1 MSCDP
6 SNPIKGG
13 ACPLQNTGPPDVYLS
28 LRDGIKN
35 PQQLGSSTKGDYNTI
50 GKNMAALSYY
60 VQTLGEGPQYNGYGI
75 RQAYNTGIQC
85 GNLPGQYAHRLA
97 DGTNVGVGGYG
108 IVPRLIGSLNA
119 LNPTDLVDSAKT
131 STQCT
136 MMLVHENTPNERE
149 AIRTRGTDGVPRSNK
164 IQVSNSKGVN
174 YRRMNQLCASGQ
186 LRDCKRY
193 PVQNVDISAG
203 SKEGFRGRR
212 GGHRGGYRSW
222 RRGNRGYGRGW
233 RYPYWG
239 GWYSTP
245 VVYVDPRPETVYVR
259 EIVENKPAE
268 EEPSS
273 VNGTTVL
280 LILAS
285 VLFAGAIFAMR
296 R

>member
-1 MSCDP
+1 MCDAN
-6 SNPIKGG
+6 NPIKGG

-50 GKNMAALSYY
+50 GKNMSALSYY

-75 RQAYNTGIQC
+75 REAYNTGIEC
-85 GNLPGQYAHRLA
+85 SNLPGQYAHRLA
-97 DGTNVGVGGYG
+97 DGTNVGIGGYG
-108 IVPRLIGSLNA
+108 IIPRLIGSLTS
-119 LNPTDLVDSAKT
+119 LNPTDLIDSAKT
-131 STQCT
+131 NTQCS
-136 MMLVHENTPNERE
+136 MMLVHENTPTERD
-149 AIRTRGTDGVPRSNK
+149 AIRSRGTDGVPPSNK

-186 LRDCKRY
+186 LRECKRY
-193 PVQNVDISAG
+193 PIQNTDIEED
-203 SKEGFRGRR
+203 SKEAFRIRRGR
-212 GGHRGGYRSW
+212 RGGYRSW
-222 RRGNRGYGRGW
+222 RRGHRGYGRRW

-239 GWYSTP
+239 GYSTP
-245 VVYVDPRPETVYVR
+245 VVYVDPRPETIYVR

-268 EEPSS
+268 ETSS